1 MKVQDIMV
9 RNIRVAHPDTSLLE
23 ISSVMCLYRI
33 PGLPVVDGG
42 KLVGFVAEKD
52 VLARLFPSLADL
64 MEGMATVDFEGM
76 EKQYGDVMNLK
87 VRDIMT
93 HQVISVRPDMS
104 ILQAAAIMA
113 RYKFRRIPVTSA
125 GDKLEGMVSLG
136 DVHKALFHANVSRM
150 GQ

>member
-33 PGLPVVDGG
+33 PGLPVVEEG

-76 EKQYGDVMNLK
+76 EQQYGDVMNLK

-93 HQVISVRPDMS
+93 HQAISVRPDMS

-113 RYKFRRIPVTSA
+113 RYKFRRIPVTSS